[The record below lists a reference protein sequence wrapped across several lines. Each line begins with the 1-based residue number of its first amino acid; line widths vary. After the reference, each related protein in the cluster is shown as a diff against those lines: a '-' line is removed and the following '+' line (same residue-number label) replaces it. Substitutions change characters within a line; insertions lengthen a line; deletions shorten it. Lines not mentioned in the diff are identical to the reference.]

1 MCMRRIISLCVV
13 AMMIAV
19 PVYGATVPDDD
30 SAQYMPWPNQ
40 NQEEEQKPAPKPA
53 PKKAP
58 AKKKPAPKKQTP
70 KPAPKKTSAKKPA
83 PARISSLQRAIA
95 LMNQERYE
103 QARPYLVKAI
113 QEERNN
119 PNAWYWYGVYHEKT
133 GGYHQA
139 QYFYGKA
146 ITIDPTFEPLSRVVY
161 YPNDPEKTPL
171 WDPKRP
177 ARVYP
182 VATSSKGVTQ
192 VPPNVSKFPTA
203 PNDPQIPKVPVYTP
217 PERDASPLD
226 GDSWS
231 PSVYV
236 PPSPEEINP
245 QTGNYPVY
253 VPPDSEGVTPGNDL
267 AYLQMPMTAPEQLY
281 DEDYGNDR
289 DTIIRADKPL
299 YNPPAPGTQARPQA
313 QVKPKTQ
320 QTTQPKAQ
328 PKQDSQVRRKATV
341 PENRV
346 IRQSPNKAAT
356 TAKAPAK
363 QTRSKQTRKTP
374 PKSQTAPAS
383 RDIQPKTQTR
393 QQTQRQQTRQQQQ
406 TQTQRQQ
413 QRQQEQTPPPEPIEY
428 ERPQPQR
435 RQNEYLPP
443 VGQYAPDP
451 GTISDTPIP
460 PVGQGSQN

>member
-1 MCMRRIISLCVV
+1 
-13 AMMIAV
+13 MMKLLLSAA
-19 PVYGATVPDDD
+19 GPDDD
-30 SAQYMPWPNQ
+30 SAQYMPWPTQSQ
-40 NQEEEQKPAPKPA
+40 NQEEEQQKTAPTPA

-58 AKKKPAPKKQTP
+58 AKKKSAPKKQTP
-70 KPAPKKTSAKKPA
+70 KPAPKKTTAKKSA
-83 PARISSLQRAIA
+83 PARTSSLQRAIA
-95 LMNQERYE
+95 LMNQDRYE

-203 PNDPQIPKVPVYTP
+203 PNDPQMPKVPVYTP

-236 PPSPEEINP
+236 PPSPEELP
-245 QTGNYPVY
+245 AQPGNSPVY
-253 VPPDSEGVTPGNDL
+253 LPPNSDGFTPGGEI
-267 AYLQMPMTAPEQLY
+267 AYLPIPMTPQEQQY
-281 DEDYGNDR
+281 DPDR

-299 YNPPAPGTQARPQA
+299 YNPPAPGTQARPQT
-313 QVKPKTQ
+313 QVQPKTQ
-320 QTTQPKAQ
+320 TPKAEQPKAQ
-328 PKQDSQVRRKATV
+328 PKQDSQVKRKATV
-341 PENRV
+341 PESRV
-346 IRQSPNKAAT
+346 IRQSPSKTAT
-356 TAKAPAK
+356 TAKVPAK
-363 QTRSKQTRKTP
+363 QTRSKQTRKTQP
-374 PKSQTAPAS
+374 QTQNAPTS
-383 RDIQPKTQTR
+383 RDVQPKTQTVFKLHS
-393 QQTQRQQTRQQQQ
+393 
-406 TQTQRQQ
+406 
-413 QRQQEQTPPPEPIEY
+413 TPNIY
-428 ERPQPQR
+428 SIKLCFRIQPFR
-435 RQNEYLPP
+435 
-443 VGQYAPDP
+443 
-451 GTISDTPIP
+451 
-460 PVGQGSQN
+460 

>member
-1 MCMRRIISLCVV
+1 MNKFMLAVTTIILS
-13 AMMIAV
+13 
-19 PVYGATVPDDD
+19 ATTLYAASVPDDD

-40 NQEEEQKPAPKPA
+40 TQQEEETPAPKPA

-58 AKKKPAPKKQTP
+58 AKKKPAPQKQTP
-70 KPAPKKTSAKKPA
+70 KPAPKKTASQKPA
-83 PARISSLQRAIA
+83 PARKSSLQRAVE

-182 VATSSKGVTQ
+182 IETSSKGITQ

-203 PNDPQIPKVPVYTP
+203 PNDPQMPKVPVYTP
-217 PERDASPLD
+217 PEREASPLD
-226 GDSWS
+226 GDAWS

-236 PPSPEEINP
+236 PPSPEEITP
-245 QTGNYPVY
+245 QTGSYPVY
-253 VPPDSEGVTPGNDL
+253 LPPDSDGTTPGNEL

-281 DEDYGNDR
+281 DESDR
-289 DTIIRADKPL
+289 DRIIRADKPL
-299 YNPPAPGTQARPQA
+299 YNPPAPGTQARPQT
-313 QVKPKTQ
+313 QVQPKTQ
-320 QTTQPKAQ
+320 QSSQPKAQ
-328 PKQDSQVRRKATV
+328 PKQDSQPKRKASV
-341 PENRV
+341 PESRV
-346 IRQSPNKAAT
+346 VRQSPTKSTPA
-356 TAKAPAK
+356 AKAPAK
-363 QTRSKQTRKTP
+363 QTRSKQTRTTQPKT
-374 PKSQTAPAS
+374 QTAPAS
-383 RDIQPKTQTR
+383 RDVQPQTQT
-393 QQTQRQQTRQQQQ
+393 RQQTRQQQQ
-406 TQTQRQQ
+406 QTQP
-413 QRQQEQTPPPEPIEY
+413 QRQQTPPPEPIEF

-460 PVGQGSQN
+460 PVGQGNQN